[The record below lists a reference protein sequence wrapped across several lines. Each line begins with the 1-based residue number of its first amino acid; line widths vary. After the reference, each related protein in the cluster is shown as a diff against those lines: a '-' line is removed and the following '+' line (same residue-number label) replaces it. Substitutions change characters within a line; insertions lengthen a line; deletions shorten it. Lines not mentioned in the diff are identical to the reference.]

1 MPEML
6 TIHLARPVMAVRVV
20 DASPESTS
28 GQNALQAAASAR
40 QAEQERGARQIESRS
55 QELTQL
61 CGLVRCIADKLGRLH
76 EEMIAGHRSGIA
88 KLAIEIARKILMHKV
103 SNGDYDFQ
111 AIIEEALKRAPT
123 QQNIVVRV
131 SPQDLPQCQKLQQD
145 NADDPFAG
153 LEFVAD
159 RSIARADCLVETPKG
174 IIKSFVEQHLE
185 RIGEAL
191 VRVE

>member
-1 MPEML
+1 MPETL
-6 TIHLARPVMAVRVV
+6 TIHLAHPVAAVRVADV
-20 DASPESTS
+20 PGASVPV
-28 GQNALQAAASAR
+28 QAGDPAIR
-40 QAEQERGARQIESRS
+40 NPKPGIRNPDGRS
-55 QELTQL
+55 QELAQL
-61 CGLVRCIADKLGRLH
+61 CALVRSVADKLGRLH
-76 EEMIAGHRSGIA
+76 EETIAGHRSDIA
-88 KLAIEIARKILMHKV
+88 RLAVEIARKILTQRV
-103 SNGDYDFQ
+103 SKGDYDVQ

-131 SPQDLPQCQKLQQD
+131 SPQDLPACQKLQQESEKGL
-145 NADDPFAG
+145 FTG

-191 VRVE
+191 MKVE